1 VLRSEVKIK
10 FLEFMSTKRFNE
22 RKKLGCMSVWLGGIF
37 LKDEGGYE
45 IVLRSLAHYKKRLR
59 SIGESPELKE
69 AAAMFAPILQ
79 SQAQKRYPMV
89 IGAMKKI
96 EQMLQGTI
104 SIQSLEEDLDTLEK
118 ALECRQSDIV
128 KAQDTGRE
136 YFMKLL
142 GDLQEA
148 QKDSE
153 PIKNALVKIKQYSD

>member
-1 VLRSEVKIK
+1 
-10 FLEFMSTKRFNE
+10 
-22 RKKLGCMSVWLGGIF
+22 
-37 LKDEGGYE
+37 
-45 IVLRSLAHYKKRLR
+45 
-59 SIGESPELKE
+59 
-69 AAAMFAPILQ
+69 
-79 SQAQKRYPMV
+79 MV
-89 IGAMKKI
+89 VEAMKKI

-104 SIQSLEEDLDTLEK
+104 SVQSLEEDLDTLEK

>member
-1 VLRSEVKIK
+1 
-10 FLEFMSTKRFNE
+10 MPTKRFNE
-22 RKKLGCMSVWLGGIF
+22 RQKQGCMAVWIGGIF

-45 IVLRSLAHYKKRLR
+45 IVSRSLAHYKKRLR
-59 SIGESPELKE
+59 TISESPELKE
-69 AAAMFAPILQ
+69 AAAMFAPILV
-79 SQAQKRYPMV
+79 SQAQKKFPMV
-89 IGAMKKI
+89 IEAQKKI
-96 EQMLQGTI
+96 EQMLQNTI
-104 SIQSLEEDLDTLEK
+104 PAQSLEQDLEILQK

-148 QKDSE
+148 QKDLE